1 MPQHSTIAVTGATG
15 FVGSQVVRELLSR
28 GHSVRGLVRS
38 KDKAKSILPASD
50 HLRLIHGDI
59 ADPTS
64 LMGLTAGVTACINT
78 LGLIRE
84 AAGQTFKKIHV
95 DATRDLVN
103 ACRESGVKR
112 FIQVSAIGVSDEGKA
127 AYQRTKYEGE
137 QIVKKSDLEWTI
149 LRPSLIHG
157 PGGEF
162 IKLAKG
168 WCSGEKQPWFF
179 LPYFSRGRLSSED
192 VPAAAIYREP
202 ASVQPVAVE
211 DVAWAAAECLER
223 EDSVGEIYNL
233 AGPEVLTWPELL
245 EHMRDHIPGA
255 NQDLDPLGI
264 PSEIAAIQA
273 IAASKVGLGS
283 LLPFDHG
290 MAIMGALDSTANV
303 DKARIHLNFSPRP
316 FRETF
321 NSYAAAIG

>member
-38 KDKAKSILPASD
+38 REKAKQVLPASD
-50 HLRLIHGDI
+50 QLRLVQADI
-59 ADPTS
+59 TDPTG
-64 LMGLTAGVTACINT
+64 LAGLTAGVTACINT
-78 LGLIRE
+78 LGIIRE
-84 AAGQTFKKIHV
+84 AAGQTFRKIHV
-95 DATRDLVN
+95 DATRLLVN
-103 ACRESGVKR
+103 ACREAGVKR
-112 FIQVSAIGVSDEGKA
+112 FVQVSAIGVSDEGKA
-127 AYQRTKYEGE
+127 AYQKTKYEGE

-157 PGGEF
+157 PRGEF
-162 IKLAKG
+162 IRLAKG

-192 VPAAAIYREP
+192 VPLAAIYREP

-211 DVAWAAAECLER
+211 DVAWAAAECLGR
-223 EDSVGEIYNL
+223 EESIGEIYNL

-245 EHMRDHIPGA
+245 EHMRDNIPGA
-255 NQDLDPLGI
+255 NQDLNPMGI
-264 PSEIAAIQA
+264 PSEVAAIQA
-273 IAASKVGLGS
+273 LAAAKIGVGS
-283 LLPFDHG
+283 ILPFDHG
-290 MAIMGALDSTANV
+290 MAVMGAVDSTASIE
-303 DKARIHLNFSPRP
+303 KARIQLGFSPRP

-321 NSYAAAIG
+321 NGYAGAIG